1 MKNFGII
8 NKVYDGIVE
17 VIGLENAK
25 YGEMIIFQNNE
36 KGIVFSLNNITT
48 NIVLLDDFKN
58 IIQGQKCFCTNKIF
72 EVPVGEELI
81 GRILNSKGEFIDLK
95 ESFSN
100 LKTDIIDKIAP
111 GVMDRESVNEPLLTG
126 IKSID
131 SMIPIGKG
139 QRELIIGDRQTGKTT
154 IAVDTIINQKDKNV
168 ICIYVCIGQKI
179 SSLINVINKL
189 KLNNCLN
196 YTIIV
201 AATASDSAAEQ
212 YISPYTGCTIGEYF
226 RDKGKDCLI
235 IYDDL
240 TKHAWAYRQISL
252 LLKRPPGREAYPG
265 DVFYLHSRLL
275 ERSSKI
281 NKFFLESKNIL
292 NKENGSLTA
301 FPIIET
307 LEGDVT
313 SFIPTNV
320 ISITDGQIFLDTN
333 LFNSG
338 IRPAINV
345 GLSVSRVGG
354 SAQFKII
361 KKLSGDIR
369 IMLAQFR
376 ELEAFSKFSSDLDIE
391 TKNQLSNG
399 EKITL
404 LMKQKPNNV
413 YSALE
418 LALILLIIKHD
429 LFIKIPTNQIEYFE
443 NSIINYFKKTK
454 IENLININSIE
465 LEFYLKNIIE
475 HFLFYSL
482 L

>member
-1 MKNFGII
+1 MNNFGII
-8 NKVYDGIVE
+8 NKIYDGIVE
-17 VIGLENAK
+17 VNGLNLAK
-25 YGEMIIFQNNE
+25 YGEMIVFENNI
-36 KGIVFSLNNITT
+36 KGIVFSLNKNNV
-48 NIVLLDDFKN
+48 NIVLLDNFENLK
-58 IIQGQKCFCTNKIF
+58 QGQKCFCTNKIF
-72 EVPVGEELI
+72 EVPVGFELI
-81 GRILNSKGEFIDLK
+81 GRIINSKGEFIDNK
-95 ESFSN
+95 KNIFIN
-100 LKTDIIDKIAP
+100 QKDIIEKIAP
-111 GVMDRESVNEPLLTG
+111 GVMERDSVNDPLLTG

-154 IAVDTIINQKDKNV
+154 IAIDTIINQKNKNV

-179 SSLINVINKL
+179 SSLINVINKF
-189 KLNNCLN
+189 KKFDCLS

-201 AATASDSAAEQ
+201 AATASDCAAEQ
-212 YISPYTGCTIGEYF
+212 YIAPYTGCTIGEYF
-226 RDKGKDCLI
+226 RDLGKDCLI

-240 TKHAWAYRQISL
+240 TKHAWSYRQISL

-275 ERSSKI
+275 ERSSKV
-281 NKFFLESKNIL
+281 NKFFLEKKNIF
-292 NKENGSLTA
+292 NKNNGTLTA

-354 SAQFKII
+354 SAQYKIV

-369 IMLAQFR
+369 IMLAQYR
-376 ELEAFSKFSSDLDIE
+376 ELESFSKFSSDLDIE
-391 TKNQLSNG
+391 TKNQLYNG

-404 LMKQKPNNV
+404 LMKQKPNYN
-413 YSALE
+413 YSIIE
-418 LALILLIIKHD
+418 LVLILLIIKNVY
-429 LFIKIPTNQIEYFE
+429 FKKIPVKEIEFFE
-443 NSIINYFKKTK
+443 FNIINYIRNMK
-454 IENLININSIE
+454 IEKIIKIDNINLEYYLIE
-465 LEFYLKNIIE
+465 IIN
-475 HFLFYSL
+475 FFIFGSL

>member
-1 MKNFGII
+1 MNNFGVI
-8 NKVYDGIVE
+8 NKIYDGIVE
-17 VIGLENAK
+17 VYGLNFSK
-25 YGEMIIFQNNE
+25 YGEMIIFENNE
-36 KGIVFSLNNITT
+36 KGIVFSLNKNNV
-48 NIVLLDDFKN
+48 NIVLLDNFENLK
-58 IIQGQKCFCTNKIF
+58 QGQKCFCTNKIF
-72 EVPVGEELI
+72 EVPVGYELI
-81 GRILNSKGEFIDLK
+81 GRIINSKGEFIDNK
-95 ESFSN
+95 NNINIE
-100 LKTDIIDKIAP
+100 KKDIIEKIAP
-111 GVMDRESVNEPLLTG
+111 GIMERESVNEPLLTG

-154 IAVDTIINQKDKNV
+154 IAIDTIINQKNKNV
-168 ICIYVCIGQKI
+168 ICVYVCIGQKI
-179 SSLINVINKL
+179 SSLINVVNKL
-189 KLNNCLN
+189 KKFDCLK

-201 AATASDSAAEQ
+201 ASTASDSAAEQ
-212 YISPYTGCTIGEYF
+212 YIAPYTGCTIGEYF
-226 RDKGKDCLI
+226 RDLGNDCLI

-240 TKHAWAYRQISL
+240 TKHAWSYRQISL

-275 ERSSKI
+275 ERSSKV
-281 NKFFLESKNIL
+281 NNFFLQKKNIF
-292 NKENGSLTA
+292 NKKNGTLTA

-354 SAQFKII
+354 AAQYKIV

-369 IMLAQFR
+369 IMLAQYR
-376 ELEAFSKFSSDLDIE
+376 ELESFSKFSSDLDIE
-391 TKNQLSNG
+391 TKNQLYNG

-404 LMKQKPNNV
+404 LMKQKPNFN
-413 YSALE
+413 YSVIE
-418 LALILLIIKHD
+418 LILILLIIKSIY
-429 LFIKIPTNQIEYFE
+429 FKKIPVNQIEYFE
-443 NSIINYFKKTK
+443 YNIIKYIRNINLEK
-454 IENLININSIE
+454 IININNINLEYYLLE
-465 LEFYLKNIIE
+465 LIN
-475 HFLFYSL
+475 H
-482 L
+482 

>member
-1 MKNFGII
+1 MNNYGFI
-8 NKVYDGIVE
+8 NKIYDGIVE
-17 VIGLENAK
+17 VIGLKNAK
-25 YGEMIIFQNNE
+25 YGEMISFENYE
-36 KGIVFSLNNITT
+36 KGIIFSLNKNNV
-48 NIVLLDDFKN
+48 NIVLLDDFQNLK
-58 IIQGQKCFCTNKIF
+58 QGQRCFCTNKVF
-72 EVPVGEELI
+72 EIPVGLELI
-81 GRILNSKGEFIDLK
+81 GKILNSKGECLNSKNKLK
-95 ESFSN
+95 IKKKDVIE
-100 LKTDIIDKIAP
+100 KIAP

-126 IKSID
+126 IKPID

-154 IAVDTIINQKDKNV
+154 IAIDTIINQKDKNL

-179 SSLINVINKL
+179 SSLINVISKL
-189 KLNNCLN
+189 KKYNCLE

-201 AATASDSAAEQ
+201 AATASNSAAEQ
-212 YISPYTGCTIGEYF
+212 YIAPYTGCTIGEYF
-226 RDKGKDCLI
+226 RDLGKDCLI
-235 IYDDL
+235 VYDDL

-275 ERSSKI
+275 ERSSKV
-281 NKFFLESKNIL
+281 NKYFLEKKKIFNKN
-292 NKENGSLTA
+292 NGTLTA

-354 SAQFKII
+354 SAQYKII

-369 IMLAQFR
+369 IMLAQYR
-376 ELEAFSKFSSDLDIE
+376 ELESFSKFSSDLDIE
-391 TKNQLSNG
+391 TKNQLLNG
-399 EKITL
+399 EKITF
-404 LMKQKPNNV
+404 LMKQKPQNN
-413 YSALE
+413 YSIIE
-418 LALILLIIKHD
+418 LLLILLIIKND
-429 LFIKIPTNQIEYFE
+429 FFIKIPVDQIEYFE
-443 NSIINYFKKTK
+443 ESIIKYIRNIK
-454 IENLININSIE
+454 IDQIISINDENI
-465 LEFYLKNIIE
+465 EFYLNEIINN
-475 HFLFYSL
+475 FIIGSL
-482 L
+482 

>member
-1 MKNFGII
+1 MKKYGII
-8 NKVYDGIVE
+8 NKIYDGIVE
-17 VIGLENAK
+17 VVGLKLAK
-25 YGEMIIFQNNE
+25 YGEMIKFENNE
-36 KGIVFSLNNITT
+36 KGIVFSLNKNNI
-48 NIVLLDDFKN
+48 NIVLIDDLKN
-58 IIQGQKCFCTNKIF
+58 LTQGQKCFCTGKIF
-72 EVPVGEELI
+72 EIPVGYELL
-81 GRILNSKGEFIDLK
+81 GRIVNSKGEFIDNK
-95 ESFSN
+95 KNIFIKNREMVE
-100 LKTDIIDKIAP
+100 KIAP
-111 GVMDRESVNEPLLTG
+111 GIMDRESVNDPLLTG

-154 IAVDTIINQKDKNV
+154 LAIDTIINQKNKNV

-189 KLNNCLN
+189 KYYNCME
-196 YTIIV
+196 YTVVV
-201 AATASDSAAEQ
+201 AATAADSAAEQ

-226 RDKGKDCLI
+226 RDLGKDSLI

-252 LLKRPPGREAYPG
+252 LLKRPPGREAFPG

-281 NKFFLESKNIL
+281 NKYFLEKKKIFNKN
-292 NKENGSLTA
+292 NGTLTA

-333 LFNSG
+333 LFNANY
-338 IRPAINV
+338 RPAINV

-354 SAQFKII
+354 AAQYNIV

-369 IMLAQFR
+369 IMLAQYR
-376 ELEAFSKFSSDLDIE
+376 ELESFSKFSSDLDVV
-391 TKNQLSNG
+391 TKTQLYNG
-399 EKITL
+399 EKISL
-404 LMKQKPNNV
+404 LMKQKPHEN
-413 YSALE
+413 YSIVE
-418 LALILLIIKHD
+418 LIIILLIIKNK
-429 LFIKIPTNQIEYFE
+429 FFFKIPIKQIELFETNIIKYFRIINVKNTICINNNNLE
-443 NSIINYFKKTK
+443 FLLNEIINYF
-454 IENLININSIE
+454 I
-465 LEFYLKNIIE
+465 FG
-475 HFLFYSL
+475 SL
-482 L
+482 